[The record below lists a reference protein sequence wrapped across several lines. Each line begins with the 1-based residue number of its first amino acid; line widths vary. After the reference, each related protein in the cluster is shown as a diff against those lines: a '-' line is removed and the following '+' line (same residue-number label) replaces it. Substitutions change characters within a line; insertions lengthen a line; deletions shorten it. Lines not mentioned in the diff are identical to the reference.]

1 MIQSTYLCYFAY
13 QAQKLTIHRDFN
25 LISSLGEI
33 QDGLKDLKASSS
45 STTQKIYLIFF
56 RRSKDFHSRQNS
68 FETPQHINIC
78 FQPLELGYYFPFFGL
93 WFIERGILITFLLY
107 KRSDITIE
115 AQLFQFIMDQL
126 TRNTTF
132 GRQDT

>member
-33 QDGLKDLKASSS
+33 QDLLKDSKASSS

-68 FETPQHINIC
+68 FEILQHIKKSAVEGFHPPSLYHDGNMNLRVRPRIKSC
-78 FQPLELGYYFPFFGL
+78 VSVALLPFRAG
-93 WFIERGILITFLLY
+93 
-107 KRSDITIE
+107 
-115 AQLFQFIMDQL
+115 
-126 TRNTTF
+126 
-132 GRQDT
+132 